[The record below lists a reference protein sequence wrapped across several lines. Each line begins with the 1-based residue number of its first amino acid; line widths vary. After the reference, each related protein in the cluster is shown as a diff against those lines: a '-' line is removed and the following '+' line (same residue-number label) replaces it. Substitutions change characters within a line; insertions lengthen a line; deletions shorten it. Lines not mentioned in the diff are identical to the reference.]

1 MFVELHFITTKK
13 KECSRTYIHNVRI
26 SWKKAVHKNMPGRAH
41 ESPSSHSYP
50 CHCQRTLRLVQTT
63 QVAGGG
69 VMVLSDL
76 AFTAGVHA
84 DEHGNEYALTS
95 LSLVL

>member
-1 MFVELHFITTKK
+1 MFVDLHFITTKK

-50 CHCQRTLRLVQTT
+50 CHCQRTLRLVQAT